1 MAAPTRLTLT
11 EYVQRV
17 LATVAVVG
25 LALLLWRWLDVL
37 LLAFGAVI
45 VAVILRALAD
55 PIGRYA
61 RLNERVSLLVA
72 VLVFLGLLVG
82 GLWLFGSTI
91 ADQLYQLGQA
101 LPSAWA
107 KIKPQLAGLPFGPQL
122 LATVSGFE
130 TGASPDQAT
139 PLSEGVIAQ
148 IRGALVQL
156 GGFARST
163 LGVVADILVVVIAGV
178 YLAAEPE
185 VYRNGVLMLLP
196 EAARAEVRAAVAES
210 GRALRLWLFSTL
222 CSMVFVGVLTGIG
235 AAILGLPAPA
245 ALGLIAG
252 IAQFVPIVGPMSSI
266 LPGALVAIGFGP
278 QTLVWTLIVYISI
291 QQVESNIFTPLVQRR
306 TVKLPPAL
314 TLFSL
319 IAMALLFGPLGV
331 VFATPL
337 TVVAFVMVRRLYIRD
352 VIGEDVDPDE
362 DGTVKT

>member
-156 GGFARST
+156 G
-163 LGVVADILVVVIAGV
+163 
-178 YLAAEPE
+178 
-185 VYRNGVLMLLP
+185 
-196 EAARAEVRAAVAES
+196 
-210 GRALRLWLFSTL
+210 
-222 CSMVFVGVLTGIG
+222 
-235 AAILGLPAPA
+235 
-245 ALGLIAG
+245 
-252 IAQFVPIVGPMSSI
+252 
-266 LPGALVAIGFGP
+266 
-278 QTLVWTLIVYISI
+278 
-291 QQVESNIFTPLVQRR
+291 
-306 TVKLPPAL
+306 
-314 TLFSL
+314 
-319 IAMALLFGPLGV
+319 
-331 VFATPL
+331 
-337 TVVAFVMVRRLYIRD
+337 
-352 VIGEDVDPDE
+352 
-362 DGTVKT
+362 